1 MDWHTLLVALA
12 LVIIIEGI
20 MPFVNPNGYRR
31 MMEAVSHTDS
41 GKLRIGGAMCMVIG
55 LVVLYLGNN

>member
-12 LVIIIEGI
+12 LVII
-20 MPFVNPNGYRR
+20 PFVNPNGYRR

-41 GKLRIGGAMCMVIG
+41 GKLRIGGALCMVIG
-55 LVVLYLGNN
+55 LVVLYLVNN

>member
-20 MPFVNPNGYRR
+20 LPFVNPNGYRR
-31 MMEAVSHTDS
+31 MMESVSQTDS
-41 GKLRIGGAMCMVIG
+41 GKLRVGGAVCMVIG
-55 LVVLYLGNN
+55 LVVLYLVNN

>member
-12 LVIIIEGI
+12 LVLIIEGV

-31 MMEAVSHTDS
+31 MMEAMSHADS
-41 GKLRIGGAMCMVIG
+41 GKLRIGGALFMVIG
-55 LVVLYLGNN
+55 LVVLYLVNN

>member
-31 MMEAVSHTDS
+31 VMGGVSNTDS
-41 GKLRIGGAMCMVIG
+41 GRWRIGGARCMVIG
-55 LVVLYLGNN
+55 LVLLYLVNN